1 MTITIRET
9 SFPAYPVFI
18 FASYMVGSLIVHLYL
33 VYKKTPAYAVY
44 GAIVLNIMITQLL
57 GMSFPIIISKGT
69 MIGLSG
75 VGAAFG
81 MVLST
86 LVCYFLIPRY
96 RDNII
101 KANALAAP
109 LMYSISKLSCL
120 FAGCCHGFKYN
131 GPFCLNYRF
140 FSDHSPRTLVFPVQ
154 PLETIVFFLIF
165 LIGLFLIRFCKAD
178 FFAATIGG
186 LSAIAKFVL
195 DFLRSAEYKS
205 GTLSVNQ
212 YLCIGL
218 YLGIIVYIIV
228 KYAFIKKESV
238 I

>member
-1 MTITIRET
+1 MPWLLLLCT
-9 SFPAYPVFI
+9 AYQNCPVFLQDAVTDLSI
-18 FASYMVGSLIVHLYL
+18 MDHFAS
-33 VYKKTPAYAVY
+33 
-44 GAIVLNIMITQLL
+44 IT
-57 GMSFPIIISKGT
+57 GSFPITAPALWFS
-69 MIGLSG
+69 
-75 VGAAFG
+75 
-81 MVLST
+81 
-86 LVCYFLIPRY
+86 RY
-96 RDNII
+96 SH
-101 KANALAAP
+101 L
-109 LMYSISKLSCL
+109 KLL
-120 FAGCCHGFKYN
+120 Y
-131 GPFCLNYRF
+131 
-140 FSDHSPRTLVFPVQ
+140 
-154 PLETIVFFLIF
+154 FFLFF
-165 LIGLFLIRFCKAD
+165 LLHEYYLFYFYQAD